1 MMIWKNSFF
10 ILFAKKRVDTLPT
23 RVIISDESPEDIW
36 NNVGFFYGRL
46 ENIQFLEKFF
56 RQKLT
61 GQGRKMGIR
70 GSEKNCLFFS
80 YFESVYVKKYS
91 KTCDEVCFAFVTM
104 GTSFYGFECMDVWK

>member
-1 MMIWKNSFF
+1 
-10 ILFAKKRVDTLPT
+10 
-23 RVIISDESPEDIW
+23 
-36 NNVGFFYGRL
+36 
-46 ENIQFLEKFF
+46 
-56 RQKLT
+56 
-61 GQGRKMGIR
+61 MGIR